1 MAADKEGRDAGAIAR
16 REPTGVLATR
26 SVDEILALDAD
37 VVIHAARLAPPYGS
51 HDADILR
58 LLAAG
63 KNVISING
71 YSHPQYWGGERLAA
85 LEAAC
90 QKGGASLIGAGL
102 NPGYAGE
109 QLAVVATGV
118 CTEVDHI
125 EVVESVDCRA
135 VRSPD
140 YVFKILGFGA
150 EPGAVDPN
158 DPAWGPSSS
167 LNGMYAE
174 VLATMAERLGMP
186 LDRVDTEHRVFAAST
201 DLQIG
206 AGTIPQGRVSHF
218 NWRWH
223 GIVQGTPRLTMS
235 IHWYMETTHL
245 DDPHPPL
252 WRIHVQGQ
260 PGVRISLD
268 MEKRAG
274 DTSPTSAE
282 QIAVAGTVINAIP
295 IVCAAPPGIVT
306 RPLATPYQFGLARPA
321 RSRKGG
327 PVATADVSASVGRA
341 VLVEV
346 AAATGVAAG
355 LERHVDVRVLAAV
368 LRVAVARDQERGIR
382 LTSDSAGNGRC
393 APPQE
398 IRRCRRPRSV
408 SSPSSVTRTSS
419 PDST

>member
-1 MAADKEGRDAGAIAR
+1 MKKYKVVQWATGGMGKNCLRAVIDHPAMELVGVYVYGADKEGRDAGTIAR

-26 SVDEILALDAD
+26 NVDEILALDAD

-71 YSHPQYWGGERLAA
+71 YSHPQHWGGERLAA

-90 QKGGASLIGAGL
+90 RKGGSSLIGAGL

-109 QLAVVATGV
+109 QLAIVATGV

-150 EPGAVDPN
+150 EPGSVDPN

-174 VLATMAERLGMP
+174 VLATMAARLGMP
-186 LDRVDTEHRVFAAST
+186 LERVDTEHRVFPAT
-201 DLQIG
+201 VDLQIG

-223 GIVQGTPRLTMS
+223 GIVQAVAPS
-235 IHWYMETTHL
+235 
-245 DDPHPPL
+245 DDVHPLVHGDRASRRPASAVVA
-252 WRIHVQGQ
+252 H
-260 PGVRISLD
+260 P
-268 MEKRAG
+268 RAG
-274 DTSPTSAE
+274 T
-282 QIAVAGTVINAIP
+282 AG
-295 IVCAAPPGIVT
+295 CAHRARHGEARRGYVT
-306 RPLATPYQFGLARPA
+306 
-321 RSRKGG
+321 
-327 PVATADVSASVGRA
+327 DVGRA
-341 VLVEV
+341 DCRGRHRHQCDSHRLRRT
-346 AAATGVAAG
+346 ARHRDAPAG
-355 LERHVDVRVLAAV
+355 DAIPVWPGTPGHL
-368 LRVAVARDQERGIR
+368 
-382 LTSDSAGNGRC
+382 AGNVRSWR
-393 APPQE
+393 PQ
-398 IRRCRRPRSV
+398 
-408 SSPSSVTRTSS
+408 SVTQ
-419 PDST
+419 

>member
-1 MAADKEGRDAGAIAR
+1 MKKYKVVQWATGGMGKNCLRAVIDHPAMELVGVYVYGADKEGKDVGTIAR
-16 REPTGVLATR
+16 REPTGILATR
-26 SVDEILALDAD
+26 NVDAILALDAD

-71 YSHPQYWGGERLAA
+71 YSRPQHWGDARLAA
-85 LEAAC
+85 LEEAC
-90 QKGGASLIGAGL
+90 RTGGSSLIGAGL

-125 EVVESVDCRA
+125 EVIESVDCRS

-140 YVFKILGFGA
+140 YVFKILGFGT
-150 EPGAVDPN
+150 EPDRVNPN

-174 VLATMAERLGMP
+174 VLSTMAERLAMP
-186 LDRVDTEHRVFAAST
+186 LERVDTEHRVFPAST

-206 AGTIPQGRVSHF
+206 AGVIPRGRVSHF

-223 GIVQGTPRLTMS
+223 GIVEGSPRLTMS
-235 IHWYMETTHL
+235 IHWYMETAHL

-260 PGVRISLD
+260 PGVRIALD

-306 RPLATPYQFGLARPA
+306 RPLATPFNFEFAHPSPA
-321 RSRKGG
+321 
-327 PVATADVSASVGRA
+327 
-341 VLVEV
+341 
-346 AAATGVAAG
+346 
-355 LERHVDVRVLAAV
+355 
-368 LRVAVARDQERGIR
+368 
-382 LTSDSAGNGRC
+382 
-393 APPQE
+393 
-398 IRRCRRPRSV
+398 
-408 SSPSSVTRTSS
+408 
-419 PDST
+419 